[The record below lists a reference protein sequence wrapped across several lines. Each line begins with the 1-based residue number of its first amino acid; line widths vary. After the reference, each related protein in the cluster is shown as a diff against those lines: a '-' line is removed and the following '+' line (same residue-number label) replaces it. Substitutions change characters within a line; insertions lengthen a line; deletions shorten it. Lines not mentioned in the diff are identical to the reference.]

1 MTRSRSITLLASAA
15 VIPLSAL
22 ALAACGGGSNSGA
35 SATAAAPH
43 KAMGA
48 RPATIGVGSSGLGK
62 ILVDSQGRTL
72 YLFKKDQGAKSACGG
87 ACATEWPPLRASGKP
102 TVGMGAKAAMVG
114 TTARSDGRPQVT
126 YNGHPLYTFTGDQKA
141 GDTQGQGVDAF
152 GARWYALSPQGNQ
165 VSGQQASSGGGSSSG
180 GGTGY

>member
-126 YNGHPLYTFTGDQKA
+126 YNGHPLYTFAGDNNA
-141 GDTQGQGVDAF
+141 GDTSGQGLNAF
-152 GARWYALSPQGNQ
+152 GGSWFVVSPAGDEIAATGSGN
-165 VSGQQASSGGGSSSG
+165 GGN
-180 GGTGY
+180 GY